1 MNTWRILIL
10 ILFLATAGKAYSQP
24 AVNTEITGQWTLD
37 IENGGVGWL
46 EVSNDKGYL
55 DGSLLWK
62 GGSVLPAAHVYF
74 DETAGQLI
82 VTRTQEIVRSRD
94 ADGKPLTTN
103 TQTLT
108 LICKV
113 EGNSI
118 SGIYVQP
125 DRNGK
130 DAVKTAFTGKRM
142 HPLPLQPEL
151 SKIEWGNP
159 VSLFNGVDLS
169 GWELINPNQVN
180 GFKAEN
186 GILVNDPV
194 QQEGGRRISYGNLR
208 TKETFGDFNLKLEVN
223 VPKGS
228 NSGVYL
234 RGMYEI
240 QVMDSYGRDKDSH
253 NMGALYSRIVPAV
266 SAEKPAGEWQVL
278 DMTLYKQ
285 HLTVLLNGV
294 KIIDNQPVEGP
305 TGGAMQSDVLSPG
318 PIYLQGDHGKVMYR
332 NLVLRPILR

>member
-1 MNTWRILIL
+1 MNTWRILFL
-10 ILFLATAGKAYSQP
+10 IMVLSTAGKVFSQP
-24 AVNTEITGQWTLD
+24 PVNKDITGQWTLD
-37 IENGGVGWL
+37 IEGGGVGWL
-46 EVSNDKGYL
+46 QVNDDKGYL

-74 DETAGQLI
+74 DETTGQLI
-82 VTRTQEIVRSRD
+82 VTRTQEIVRSKD
-94 ADGKPLTTN
+94 AEGKPVVTN

-113 EGNSI
+113 DGSTI
-118 SGIYVQP
+118 SGMYVQP
-125 DRNGK
+125 DRNGNG
-130 DAVKTAFTGKRM
+130 AVKSAFTGKRM
-142 HPLPLQPEL
+142 EPLPPAPDLG
-151 SKIEWGNP
+151 KIEWGNP
-159 VSLFNGVDLS
+159 VTLFNGVDLS
-169 GWELINPNQVN
+169 GWELINPRQVN

-194 QQEGGRRISYGNLR
+194 QPEGGRRIAYGNLR
-208 TKETFGDFNLKLEVN
+208 TKDTYGDFNLKVEVN

-253 NMGALYSRIVPAV
+253 NMGALYSRIVPSV

-332 NLVLRPILR
+332 NLVLRPVVR